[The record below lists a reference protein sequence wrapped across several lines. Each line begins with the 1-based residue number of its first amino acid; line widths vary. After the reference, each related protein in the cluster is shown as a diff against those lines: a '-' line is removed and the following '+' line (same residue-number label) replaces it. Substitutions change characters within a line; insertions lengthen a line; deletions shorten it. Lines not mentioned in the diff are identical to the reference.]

1 MLGDYAE
8 AVTYCEQ
15 ALELQ
20 GELGDRF
27 GQAETWDSLGY
38 ANQRLGRPAAA
49 ISCYRT
55 AVALFQEFD
64 DRYNEADSIAALGD
78 AHYAAGDA
86 ASARAAWRRAAD
98 ILDLL
103 RHPDAD
109 KIRAKLTDARRPD
122 DGREARDRTHEGQ
135 QPDPEDRNGQR
146 IGQP

>member
-1 MLGDYAE
+1 
-8 AVTYCEQ
+8 
-15 ALELQ
+15 

-38 ANQRLGRPAAA
+38 ANQRLGRNAAA

-64 DRYNEADSIAALGD
+64 DRYNEADSTASLGD

-98 ILDLL
+98 LLDLL
-103 RHPDAD
+103 RHPDAG
-109 KIRAKLTDARRPD
+109 KVRAKLTDAQRPGGPAAGD
-122 DGREARDRTHEGQ
+122 RAHQEDQPNQEA
-135 QPDPEDRNGQR
+135 RNGQ
-146 IGQP
+146 